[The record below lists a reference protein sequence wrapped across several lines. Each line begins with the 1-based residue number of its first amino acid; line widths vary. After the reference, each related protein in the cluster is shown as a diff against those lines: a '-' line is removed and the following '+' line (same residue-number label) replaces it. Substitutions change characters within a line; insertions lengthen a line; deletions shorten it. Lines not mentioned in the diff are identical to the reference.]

1 MPGAGKS
8 TLAAPLAAGLG
19 FALLGKD
26 RIKETLHEALGSPP
40 ADQVRLDGLGSERPW
55 PERPWPE
62 RPWTKWLG
70 GAAMELIWA
79 LAADAPA
86 VVLEANFR
94 PRSEYERGRITAL
107 GGQLVEVY
115 CDCPI
120 DLATAR
126 YNGRA
131 ATRHPVHVV
140 DTLTAELAAEF
151 DQPVGLGEL
160 VVVDTSGPVDVG
172 VVVDEVLAR
181 FEGSGVAG
189 SGVAGSGVAGS
200 GVAASGLAA
209 SGRAVLDADL
219 AGLGESSP

>member
-1 MPGAGKS
+1 LTGVSGAAGRRVVLVSGVPGAGKS
-8 TLAAPLAAGLG
+8 TLAGPLAAGLG

-26 RIKETLHEALGSPP
+26 RIKETLHDALGAPP
-40 ADQVRLDGLGSERPW
+40 ADRPW
-55 PERPWPE
+55 SGTQRSSTQRSG

-94 PRSEYERGRITAL
+94 PRSEYERGRITGL
-107 GGQLVEVY
+107 GGQVVEVY

-120 DLATAR
+120 QLAIAR

-131 ATRHPVHVV
+131 ASRHPVHVV
-140 DTLTAELAAEF
+140 DTLSEELAAEF
-151 DQPVGLGEL
+151 DRPIGLGEL
-160 VVVDTSGPVDVG
+160 VVVDTSGPVDVAL
-172 VVVDEVLAR
+172 VIDEVLAR
-181 FEGSGVAG
+181 FSGSGGCAER
-189 SGVAGSGVAGS
+189 
-200 GVAASGLAA
+200 AA
-209 SGRAVLDADL
+209 DADL